1 MDTLRL
7 YAEWEAA
14 SFVERENRFCLLL
27 KKDGAAFRAY
37 IPNTGRMEEFLV
49 DGGTFFVSPFKTEKF
64 TYRVVSTLY
73 QDNYVLLDTIEAN
86 RLVNRLIQKQY
97 FPFLKNV
104 EKVEREKSFGNVR
117 LDFLVHRY
125 KRKPLLLEVK
135 TCTLCHN
142 GVAMFPDAP
151 STRAL
156 RHIES
161 LNRLAAQGYETRML
175 FIIPNGSA
183 KLFMP
188 NFHTDYD
195 FTKKFLE
202 PQPLNF
208 SASKIR
214 MVDPVTVDLES
225 LEDIKIEYDRAVSS
239 CTPAGS
245 YLLVLKNENKKRIQ
259 AGKLGTVSFEK
270 GYYVYAGSA
279 LRGLD
284 SRVSRYSRKRK
295 KVFWHIDFI
304 APYHMSIERVFAIRR
319 PDKIESKIVN
329 ALQSICNDHVKGFGA
344 SDSKAKSHLFFFKKP
359 PFRLK
364 EFMNIVLDLKTS
376 SGAYI
381 TKT

>member
-1 MDTLRL
+1 MEILRL
-7 YAEWEAA
+7 YTEWEAA
-14 SFVERENRFCLLL
+14 SFIERENRFCLLL
-27 KKDGAAFRAY
+27 KKDGATFRAY

-64 TYRVVSTLY
+64 RYRVVSTLY
-73 QDNYVLLDTIEAN
+73 QDNYVLLDTLESN
-86 RLVNRLIQKQY
+86 RLVNLLIEKRY
-97 FPFLKNV
+97 FLFLENV
-104 EKVEREKSFGNVR
+104 EKIEREKNFGKVR
-117 LDFLVHRY
+117 LDFLVLRY

-151 STRAL
+151 SQRAL

-161 LNRLAAQGYETRML
+161 LNSLAAQGYETRML

-195 FTKKFLE
+195 FTMKFLE
-202 PQPLNF
+202 QQPVNF
-208 SASKIR
+208 SASKISLI
-214 MVDPVTVDLES
+214 DPVTVDLES
-225 LEDIKIEYDRAVSS
+225 LEDVKIEYDCAVSG

-259 AGKLGTVSFEK
+259 VGKLGTVSFEK

-284 SRVSRYSRKRK
+284 SRVSRHARKRK

-304 APYHMSIERVFAIRR
+304 APYHMSIERIFTIRGT
-319 PDKIESKIVN
+319 DKIEPKMVKG
-329 ALQSICNDHVKGFGA
+329 LQSICNDHIKGFGA
-344 SDSKAKSHLFFFKKP
+344 SDSKAESHLFFFKKP
-359 PFRLK
+359 PFRSK

-376 SGAYI
+376 SDAADM
-381 TKT
+381 K